1 MAQDT
6 KPEKHR
12 AKSGLS
18 GDASRR
24 DSEGIGDTMD
34 VANNTSQASEAE
46 KDTMLRER
54 ERAGRIRV
62 HIDAAEKRMMKNA
75 RLTRQLSLLI
85 GGVVTCCL
93 IAIFLVLRGDVRNL
107 EESFAVFEDLEAS
120 RAGELGQLIE
130 GAVRSA
136 APGLI
141 NGVLGDSVSIETMTD
156 GDSQI
161 VDKEASVTVRGNL
174 IGAARGADG
183 RPLRVVMGTTDP
195 VTMDWMTDTPGGIY
209 TDIDTSVGD
218 FEETPQYFTSLSGVM
233 GHHLARGVTS
243 IYRPTSKGFRVYIS
257 LAGLTPE
264 KARRWDWAISW
275 VAVGS

>member
-1 MAQDT
+1 
-6 KPEKHR
+6 
-12 AKSGLS
+12 
-18 GDASRR
+18 
-24 DSEGIGDTMD
+24 
-34 VANNTSQASEAE
+34 
-46 KDTMLRER
+46 
-54 ERAGRIRV
+54 
-62 HIDAAEKRMMKNA
+62 
-75 RLTRQLSLLI
+75 
-85 GGVVTCCL
+85 L
-93 IAIFLVLRGDVRNL
+93 IASFLVLRGEVRKL
-107 EESFAVFEDLEAS
+107 EGSFAAFEDLEAS
-120 RAGELGQLIE
+120 RAGERGQLIE

-141 NGVLGDSVSIETMTD
+141 NRVLGDSVSIETITD
-156 GDSQI
+156 VDSQI

-183 RPLRVVMGTTDP
+183 RPLRVVMGTTNP

-243 IYRPTSKGFRVYIS
+243 IYRPTSEGFRVYIS

-275 VAVGS
+275 VAVGR